1 MCEHSASHPVIPTE
15 ESLRLSLVR
24 RVGDLPVVLAALTG
38 SVVTARPSL
47 CLQAHGL
54 QSHGLQCPLMAEAV
68 VRAACHRPRVL
79 AFSLLFPCRVPSLR
93 GADSRCPSIPRLCS
107 SGRRCAPDS
116 ARVPGCLSLSHRSAQ
131 HPVSRFLS
139 YVVPT
144 LHTGP
149 AFCRQLKL
157 VL

>member
-54 QSHGLQCPLMAEAV
+54 QSHGLQRPLMAEAV

-116 ARVPGCLSLSHRSAQ
+116 TRLPGYQGAFLFHTGALSTQS
-131 HPVSRFLS
+131 PVSFRTWCPLC
-139 YVVPT
+139 T
-144 LHTGP
+144 L
-149 AFCRQLKL
+149 ALLFADS
-157 VL
+157 